1 MFGRV
6 KKWLG
11 IEGVKLTIEVPEE
24 IDKSSGEVQGKLRFE
39 SMNQQTVSWFK
50 VAMIEKYTRGKRK
63 DKRIDEYEMGTIEK
77 HQSFQVLPE
86 QSIEVNFTLPFTVYQ
101 SEIDELEDRNLF
113 TRGFAKAA
121 KFFRGAKSE
130 YRLEAEAKVKGVAL
144 NPFDKKE
151 INLK

>member
-1 MFGRV
+1 MLGRV

-24 IDKSSGEVQGKLRFE
+24 IDKSSGQVEGKLRFE

-50 VAMIEKYTRGKRK
+50 VAMIEKYTRGKGK
-63 DKRIDEYEMGTIEK
+63 EKRIDEYDMGSMEK
-77 HQSFQVLPE
+77 HNTFQVLPD
-86 QSIEVNFTLPFTVYQ
+86 QTIEVDFTLPFNLYQ
-101 SEIDELEDRNLF
+101 SEMDELEDQNII
-113 TRGFAKAA
+113 TRGFAKVA
-121 KFFRGAKSE
+121 KFIRGAKSE

-151 INLK
+151 VKLK